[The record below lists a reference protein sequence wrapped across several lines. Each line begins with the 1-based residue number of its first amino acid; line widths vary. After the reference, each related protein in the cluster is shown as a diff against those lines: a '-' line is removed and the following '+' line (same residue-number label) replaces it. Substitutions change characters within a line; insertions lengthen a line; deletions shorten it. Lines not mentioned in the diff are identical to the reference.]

1 MLGEQRCPEEYGFC
15 FRRAFKSVRDWD
27 RCLPFFRGSEG
38 GGVGGRGIVGRV
50 GVGGRRPRLRDG
62 GLQVF
67 GERLRSR
74 NKFSAPTMALGEL
87 DPPTR
92 ALAAPG
98 NINGMLKGNQVLIND
113 MLQVTGNQG
122 NVGLAGVDP
131 RVMLVEKMAQG
142 PNFNLEK
149 N

>member
-15 FRRAFKSVRDWD
+15 FRRAFKLVWDWD
-27 RCLPFFRGSEG
+27 RCLPFFRGSKG
-38 GGVGGRGIVGRV
+38 GRVGGRGIVGRV
-50 GVGGRRPRLRDG
+50 GVGGRRARLCDG

-74 NKFSAPTMALGEL
+74 SKFSAPTMALGEL

-92 ALAAPG
+92 ALVAAG
-98 NINGMLKGNQVLIND
+98 NIDGVLKRNQMLIND
-113 MLQVTGNQG
+113 MFQVTGNQG
-122 NVGLAGVDP
+122 DVSLAGVDP

-142 PNFNLEK
+142 PNLNLEK